1 MQKSNLPQ
9 GVKSLMGWVEKGCLT
24 FDNPVQR
31 AGSQWTLLQK
41 SLLIH
46 SMLANYPVPAVYLLK
61 SKDEEKG
68 TIYDCLDAK
77 QRLTSVFEFI
87 RGEYALSSATPEVE
101 VEGTVYDLA
110 NLTFEELSD
119 ECKDAITGYR
129 FTIYCLED
137 ATDEEVEEVFRR
149 LNNSTPLSAIQK
161 CRSVMGTDLARWTK
175 EICQMH
181 FLQHSVSFTLA
192 QLRREADLEVLL
204 QAMLLLDSRHEGYD
218 DWKAISTA
226 EVTRYCQYIRG
237 EYNDDKKLMI
247 SIIIKYLG
255 EAFEEKHKFLKK
267 SNIPMVIVLAKL
279 ALENDISPEDF
290 REFIDDFSEN
300 TSEEYTLNTSSG
312 NIKRVKTTGR
322 LTAIAYAFA
331 KYFELG
337 ECNILTTLE
346 YDDENSELMKDETS
360 SDEESE
366 VTGDSA
372 ELIFEEG
379 SDGEGD

>member
-77 QRLTSVFEFI
+77 QRLTSVFDFI
-87 RGEYALSSATPEVE
+87 HGEYALSSATPEVE

-110 NLTFEELSD
+110 NCKFNDLSE

-129 FTIYCLED
+129 FSIYCLED
-137 ATDEEVEEVFRR
+137 ASDEEVEEVFRR
-149 LNNSTPLSAIQK
+149 LNFSTPLSVVQQS
-161 CRSVMGTDLARWTK
+161 RSVMGTDLARWTK
-175 EICQMH
+175 EMCQSD
-181 FLQHSVSFTLA
+181 FLQHSVSLTLA

-226 EVTRYCQYIRG
+226 EVTKYCQYIRG

-247 SIIIKYLG
+247 MEIIEYLG

-290 REFIDDFSEN
+290 REFIDDFSED
-300 TSEEYTLNTSSG
+300 TSEEYISCTGSG
-312 NIKRVKTTGR
+312 NIKKAKTTGR

-346 YDDENSELMKDETS
+346 YDDENSELMEDETS
-360 SDEESE
+360 SDEDSE

-372 ELIFEEG
+372 VLIFEEG

>member
-77 QRLTSVFEFI
+77 QRLTSVFDFI
-87 RGEYALSSATPEVE
+87 HGEYALSSATPEVE

-129 FTIYCLED
+129 FSIYCLED
-137 ATDEEVEEVFRR
+137 ASDEEVEEVFRR
-149 LNNSTPLSAIQK
+149 LNFSTPLSAIQQT
-161 CRSVMGTDLARWTK
+161 RSVMGTDLARWTK

-181 FLQHSVSFTLA
+181 FLQHSVSLTLA

-226 EVTRYCQYIRG
+226 EVTKYCQYIRG

-247 SIIIKYLG
+247 MEIIEYLG

-300 TSEEYTLNTSSG
+300 TSEEYISCTGSG
-312 NIKRVKTTGR
+312 NIKKIKTTGR

-346 YDDENSELMKDETS
+346 YDDENSELMEVETS
-360 SDEESE
+360 SDEDSE